1 MALARMKSTDNITAL
16 AAELG
21 VERRLLYN
29 WRDRAEPQERAEKPP
44 PLSRETLLERENV
57 RLKRV
62 LAEKT
67 LEVDFFRGALQQ
79 VEARR
84 QLSSSESG
92 AKASTPT
99 SGQ

>member
-1 MALARMKSTDNITAL
+1 MALERMRSTDNITAL
-16 AAELG
+16 AVELKIP
-21 VERRLLYN
+21 RRSLYL
-29 WRDRAEPQERAEKPP
+29 WRDRMGMPEMGEKLPP
-44 PLSRETLLERENV
+44 ASREATLERENS

-67 LEVDFFRGALQQ
+67 LELDFFKGALQQ

-84 QLSSSESG
+84 RGTSASG

-99 SGQ
+99 SGA